1 MLAIQDQLADIVTVL
16 SKCMMD
22 LPDLISFFA
31 SALQSVNPIISS
43 KGSESTEK
51 TSQTYNL
58 LILMIETLT
67 LIANKLLNADPLQT
81 EIYFLEYGL

>member
-1 MLAIQDQLADIVTVL
+1 
-16 SKCMMD
+16 MMD

-31 SALQSVNPIISS
+31 SALKSGNPLISS
-43 KGSESTEK
+43 TGSESSEK

-67 LIANKLLNADPLQT
+67 LIANKLLNADPL
-81 EIYFLEYGL
+81 